1 LPGLEAIA
9 TYGVQDIAT
18 ELVGIRGKSEKL
30 RPTEFYVAP
39 HRDGKLLTSIMGAS
53 TVQIEPIL
61 FDPMML

>member
-30 RPTEFYVAP
+30 RLKEFYVAP
-39 HRDGKLLTSIMGAS
+39 DRDGKLLTSIMGAS
-53 TVQIEPIL
+53 TVHATP
-61 FDPMML
+61 